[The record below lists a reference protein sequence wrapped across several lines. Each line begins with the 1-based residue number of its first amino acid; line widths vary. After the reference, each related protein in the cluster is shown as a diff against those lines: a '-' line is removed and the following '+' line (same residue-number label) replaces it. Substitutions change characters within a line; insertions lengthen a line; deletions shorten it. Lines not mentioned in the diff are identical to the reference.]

1 MTTQPADKTA
11 DKSAAKA
18 ERRQFQ
24 RRKFRGKL
32 EMEWGSIVLTG
43 DVRDIAPQGLFV
55 DLVPP
60 LWVGAAFRARLMV
73 NPVLVLDCTVVRVEP
88 GKGMGVTFEVTKES
102 GKAQLE
108 ALLESL
114 PPV

>member
-1 MTTQPADKTA
+1 MTTQPADKE
-11 DKSAAKA
+11 AAKA

-24 RRKFRGKL
+24 RRKYRGKL

-43 DVRDIAPQGLFV
+43 DVRDLAPGGLFV
-55 DLVPP
+55 ELVPP

-73 NPVLVLDCTVVRVEP
+73 NPALLLDCTVVRVEP
-88 GKGMGVTFEVTKES
+88 GKGMGVTFVVVKES
-102 GKAQLE
+102 GKPQLD
-108 ALLESL
+108 ALLQSL

>member
-1 MTTQPADKTA
+1 MTTQPADK
-11 DKSAAKA
+11 SAEKA

-24 RRKFRGKL
+24 RRKYRGKL

-43 DVRDIAPQGLFV
+43 DVRDIAPGGLFV

-73 NPVLVLDCTVVRVEP
+73 NPVLLLDCTVMRVEP
-88 GKGMGVTFEVTKES
+88 GKGMGVTFEVVKES

-108 ALLESL
+108 TLLETL